1 MELLKMKTT
10 IFVITN
16 TLNRTD
22 GRSDTEE
29 EKLFHFAPG
38 SRAFFPS
45 ISINVIL
52 YIKIYKY

>member
-1 MELLKMKTT
+1 MKTT

-22 GRSDTEE
+22 GRLDTEE

>member
-22 GRSDTEE
+22 GRLDTEE
-29 EKLFHFAPG
+29 EKLLHFAPG
-38 SRAFFPS
+38 SRAFSP
-45 ISINVIL
+45 VYL
-52 YIKIYKY
+52 